1 MERRIRIWPAPDSVS
16 PSVWTSLIGSFA
28 VSPGSPFL
36 PGPGQLCSA
45 GFALFWHQLPF
56 IPSFVQDKDQLRP
69 GSQPKWP
76 SALLRPL
83 MRGVSR

>member
-16 PSVWTSLIGSFA
+16 LCVWTSLIESFA
-28 VSPGSPFL
+28 VSLGRPFL

-45 GFALFWHQLPF
+45 GFALFWHRLFF
-56 IPSFVQDKDQLRP
+56 IPSFLQDKDQLRP
-69 GSQPKWP
+69 GSQPKWS
-76 SALLRPL
+76 SALRRPL